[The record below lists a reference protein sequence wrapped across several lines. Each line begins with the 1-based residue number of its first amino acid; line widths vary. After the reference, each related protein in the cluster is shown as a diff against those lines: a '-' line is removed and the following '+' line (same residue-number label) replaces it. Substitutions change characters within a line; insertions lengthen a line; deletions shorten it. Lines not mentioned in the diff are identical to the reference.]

1 MAIPYVI
8 NIQKYSLHDGDGIR
22 TTIFFKGC
30 LLNCWW
36 CHNPESQRYTPEL
49 LFNYERCK
57 GCKECEKICP
67 EQVIKVKENVAKTER
82 ENCILC
88 ETCLDYCVNEAR
100 EIVGKQ
106 YPIEELLKEID
117 KDKMFYEES
126 GGGVTLSGGEIM
138 TQDIGYLIELLKKIK
153 KRGYHV
159 TIDTC
164 GYAPQKN
171 YEALI
176 DYVDTFLYDI
186 KTMDNEVHKK
196 YMGKGNELVLSN
208 LKYLSECG
216 KNIYIRIP
224 LIGGV
229 NSSEE
234 SIEAIVKFLKDSV
247 QVKKINL
254 LPYHKAGTKKYEKLD
269 LNYLGEDFVT
279 PSQEE
284 LEKYLDIFRKNGFS
298 DVKIGG

>member
-22 TTIFFKGC
+22 TTVFFKGC

-36 CHNPESQRYTPEL
+36 CHNPESQKYTPEL
-49 LFNYERCK
+49 LFDYERCK
-57 GCKECEKICP
+57 GCKECEKVCP
-67 EQVIKVKENVAKTER
+67 EHVIKIQNNVAKTER
-82 ENCILC
+82 ESCILC
-88 ETCLDYCVNEAR
+88 ETCLDYCVNTAR

-106 YPIEELLKEID
+106 YSVEDLLKEID

-138 TQDIGYLIELLKKIK
+138 TQDIGYLVELLKRVK
-153 KRGYHV
+153 KRGYNV

-186 KTMDNEVHKK
+186 KTMDNEIHKK
-196 YMGKGNELVLSN
+196 YMGKGNELILSN
-208 LKYLSECG
+208 LKYLSDCG

-229 NSSEE
+229 NSSEK
-234 SIEAIVKFLKDSV
+234 SIKDIVSFLKNNI

-254 LPYHKAGTKKYEKLD
+254 LPYHKAGTNKYEKLD
-269 LNYLGEDFVT
+269 LNYLGENFVT
-279 PSQEE
+279 PSQKE
-284 LEKYLDIFRKNGFS
+284 LEKYLDIFRENGFL

>member
-67 EQVIKVKENVAKTER
+67 EHVIKVEKNIAKTER
-82 ENCILC
+82 ESCILC

-106 YPIEELLKEID
+106 YPVEELLKEID

-126 GGGVTLSGGEIM
+126 GGGVSLSGGEIM
-138 TQDIGYLIELLKKIK
+138 TQDIGYLVELLKKMK

-159 TIDTC
+159 TVDTC

-186 KTMDNEVHKK
+186 KTMDNEVHEK
-196 YMGKGNELVLSN
+196 YMGKGNELILSN

-229 NSSEE
+229 NSSQE
-234 SIEAIVKFLKDSV
+234 SIRKIVKFLKENI

-254 LPYHKAGTKKYEKLD
+254 LPYHKAGTNKYEKLD
-269 LNYLGEDFVT
+269 LSYLGEDFVT

>member
-67 EQVIKVKENVAKTER
+67 EHVIKVKENVAKTER

-196 YMGKGNELVLSN
+196 YMGKGNELILSN

-254 LPYHKAGTKKYEKLD
+254 LPYHKVGTNKYEKLD
-269 LNYLGEDFVT
+269 LSYLGEDFVT

>member
-1 MAIPYVI
+1 M
-8 NIQKYSLHDGDGIR
+8 
-22 TTIFFKGC
+22 
-30 LLNCWW
+30 
-36 CHNPESQRYTPEL
+36 
-49 LFNYERCK
+49 
-57 GCKECEKICP
+57 
-67 EQVIKVKENVAKTER
+67 
-82 ENCILC
+82 C
-88 ETCLDYCVNEAR
+88 ETCLDYCINEAR

-138 TQDIGYLIELLKKIK
+138 TQDIGYLVELLKKIK
-153 KRGYHV
+153 KRGYHI

-171 YEALI
+171 YETLI

-196 YMGKGNELVLSN
+196 YMGKGNELILSN

-234 SIEAIVKFLKDSV
+234 SIKDIVKFLKDSV

-254 LPYHKAGTKKYEKLD
+254 LPYHKAGTNKYEKLD
-269 LNYLGEDFVT
+269 LSYLGEDFVT

>member
-67 EQVIKVKENVAKTER
+67 EHVINVESNIAKTER
-82 ENCILC
+82 EKCILC
-88 ETCLDYCVNEAR
+88 ETCLDYCINSAR

-106 YPIEELLKEID
+106 YSVDELLKEID

-138 TQDIGYLIELLKKIK
+138 TQDIGYLVELSKKIK
-153 KRGYHV
+153 KRGYNI

-171 YEALI
+171 YEALV

-186 KTMDNEVHKK
+186 KTMNNEVHKK
-196 YMGKGNELVLSN
+196 YMGKDNDLILSN
-208 LKYLSECG
+208 LKYLSDCG

-229 NSSEE
+229 NSSNENIEE
-234 SIEAIVKFLKDSV
+234 IVDFLKNNV
-247 QVKKINL
+247 NVKRINL
-254 LPYHKAGTKKYEKLD
+254 LPYHKAGTNKYEKLD
-269 LNYLGEDFVT
+269 LHYLGEDFIT

-284 LEKYLDIFRKNGFS
+284 LENYLNIFKKNGFS

>member
-67 EQVIKVKENVAKTER
+67 EHVIKVKENVAKTER

-117 KDKMFYEES
+117 KDKMF
-126 GGGVTLSGGEIM
+126 
-138 TQDIGYLIELLKKIK
+138 
-153 KRGYHV
+153 
-159 TIDTC
+159 
-164 GYAPQKN
+164 
-171 YEALI
+171 
-176 DYVDTFLYDI
+176 
-186 KTMDNEVHKK
+186 
-196 YMGKGNELVLSN
+196 
-208 LKYLSECG
+208 
-216 KNIYIRIP
+216 
-224 LIGGV
+224 
-229 NSSEE
+229 
-234 SIEAIVKFLKDSV
+234 
-247 QVKKINL
+247 
-254 LPYHKAGTKKYEKLD
+254 
-269 LNYLGEDFVT
+269 
-279 PSQEE
+279 
-284 LEKYLDIFRKNGFS
+284 
-298 DVKIGG
+298 

>member
-36 CHNPESQRYTPEL
+36 CHNPESQRYAPEL

-57 GCKECEKICP
+57 GCKECEKNCP
-67 EQVIKVKENVAKTER
+67 EHVIKVEMNIAKTER

-138 TQDIGYLIELLKKIK
+138 TQDIGYLVELLKKIK
-153 KRGYHV
+153 KRGYNL

-186 KTMDNEVHKK
+186 KTIDNEVHKK
-196 YMGKGNELVLSN
+196 YMGRGNELILSN
-208 LKYLSECG
+208 LKYLSDCG
-216 KNIYIRIP
+216 KKIYIRIP

-229 NSSEE
+229 NSSEQ
-234 SIEAIVKFLKDSV
+234 SIKAIVDFLKNNI

-254 LPYHKAGTKKYEKLD
+254 LPYHKVGANKYQKLD
-269 LNYLGEDFVT
+269 LSYLGKDFVT

>member
-1 MAIPYVI
+1 MTVPYVI

-36 CHNPESQRYTPEL
+36 CHNPESQKYTPEL

-57 GCKECEKICP
+57 GCKECENICP
-67 EQVIKVKENVAKTER
+67 QHSIKIEKSLAKTDRKE
-82 ENCILC
+82 CTLC
-88 ETCLDYCVNEAR
+88 ETCLDYCVNGAR

-106 YPIEELLKEID
+106 YSIKELLEEID

-126 GGGVTLSGGEIM
+126 GGGVTLSGGEVM
-138 TQDIGYLIELLKKIK
+138 TQDVDYLKELLKNLKQ
-153 KRGYHV
+153 RGYNV
-159 TIDTC
+159 AIDTC
-164 GYAPQKN
+164 GYASQKN

-186 KTMDNEVHKK
+186 KTIDNEVHKK
-196 YMGKGNELVLSN
+196 YMGRGNELILSN
-208 LKYLSECG
+208 LKYLSDHN

-224 LIGGV
+224 LISGV
-229 NSSEE
+229 NSDEK
-234 SIEAIVKFLKDSV
+234 SIEKIIKFLKDNIH
-247 QVKKINL
+247 VKKINL
-254 LPYHKAGTKKYEKLD
+254 LPYHKAGTNKYEKLD
-269 LNYLGEDFVT
+269 LKYLGENFVT
-279 PSQEE
+279 PSQREM
-284 LEKYLDIFRKNGFS
+284 EKYLEMFKGNGFL